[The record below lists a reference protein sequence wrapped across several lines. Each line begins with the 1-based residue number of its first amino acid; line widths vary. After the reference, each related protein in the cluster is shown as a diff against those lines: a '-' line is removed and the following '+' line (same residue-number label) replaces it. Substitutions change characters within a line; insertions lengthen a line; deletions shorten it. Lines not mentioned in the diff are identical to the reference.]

1 MNITALFDLFLLVH
15 FSLAYINEKSD
26 EKKVNQNRK
35 ESGLNVNVCYWTIG
49 MLRESDIVQFSLY
62 F

>member
-35 ESGLNVNVCYWTIG
+35 ESGLNIIVCYRTISN
-49 MLRESDIVQFSLY
+49 MHAS
-62 F
+62 